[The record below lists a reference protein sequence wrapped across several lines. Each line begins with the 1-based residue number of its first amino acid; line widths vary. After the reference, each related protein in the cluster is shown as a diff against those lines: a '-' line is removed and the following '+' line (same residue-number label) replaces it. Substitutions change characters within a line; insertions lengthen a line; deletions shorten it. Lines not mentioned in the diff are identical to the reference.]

1 MKDFSFSLMQN
12 ITFGAG
18 SAARLPDLL
27 ADRGLDKVLVVTGP
41 TLARMESTRRI
52 LQALEDRGIVYSVF
66 SDVEPNPSIETVN
79 KATDAFSACGAQ
91 GIVALGGGSPMDV
104 AKAVG
109 VLAAHG
115 GVITDYEGA
124 GKVPGRIVPL
134 VAIPTTAGTGSE
146 VTAAAVVT
154 DHARHFKFSIISPE
168 IIPAQAILDPE
179 LILSLPR
186 SVAAAAGV
194 DAIVHAIESYVSLAA
209 DPFSDTMAEKALELL
224 GKHIRA
230 FAADRSDMDAACGM
244 LLGST
249 FAGIA
254 FARAKL
260 GNVHAMAHPLG
271 GYFNIAHGVAN
282 AVLLPVVME
291 FNAPCVP
298 ECKLERIYRALS
310 GDLHS
315 PFQTEKLIAAIR
327 TLCAELDIPKN
338 LTELR
343 VDPAL
348 IPNMA
353 ADAMKSGNVLV
364 NPRPATQEDMAE
376 LFRQAM

>member
-18 SAARLPDLL
+18 SVGRLPDLL
-27 ADRGLDKVLVVTGP
+27 SDRGLDTVLVVTDAMLVQLGF
-41 TLARMESTRRI
+41 ARRI
-52 LQALEDRGIVYSVF
+52 TQALEERGIAYTVF
-66 SDVEPNPSIETVN
+66 SEVEPNPSIETVN
-79 KATDAFSACGAQ
+79 KAADVFAACGAR

-115 GVITDYEGA
+115 GAITDYEGL
-124 GKVPGRIVPL
+124 GKVPGKTVPV

-146 VTAAAVVT
+146 VTASSVVT
-154 DHARHFKFSIISPE
+154 DHARHFKFSIVSPE
-168 IIPAQAILDPE
+168 IIPDEAILDPE

-186 SVAAAAGV
+186 SVAASTGV
-194 DAIVHAIESYVSLAA
+194 DAIVHAIESYISLEAT
-209 DPFSDTMAEKALELL
+209 PFTDAMAEKALELL

-230 FAADRSDMDAACGM
+230 FAADRSDLDAACGM
-244 LLGST
+244 MLGSN
-249 FAGIA
+249 FAGVA

-271 GYFNIAHGVAN
+271 GYFNIPHGVAN

-291 FNAPCVP
+291 FNAPYAP
-298 ECKLERIYRALS
+298 EYKLERIYRALA
-310 GDLHS
+310 GDEHG
-315 PFQTEKLIAAIR
+315 PFRTEQLAAAIR

-338 LTELR
+338 LTELQ

-353 ADAMKSGNVLV
+353 EDAMKSGNVRV
-364 NPRPATQEDMAE
+364 NPRPTTQADMAE